1 MRTGSRAGVGGAAAL
16 ALAAVLLGPVGAGSS
31 AGTDLRGLSR
41 ADARSIAGFERWTR
55 LLRGPRADLAS
66 LGAAHPG
73 EKRIYV
79 NRARRRL
86 APAGRQRFPYPVGT
100 TIVKTARRG
109 GAVTLVAIMRKAAR
123 AGARDGG
130 WDFVEYQRPSGSVPF
145 RRVGGGE
152 GVCTGCHLIAQQRQR
167 TDWTFITL
175 R

>member
-1 MRTGSRAGVGGAAAL
+1 MNSGSRAGVGGAAAAAL
-16 ALAAVLLGPVGAGSS
+16 ALMLLGPVGTGSS

-41 ADARSIAGFERWTR
+41 ADARSIQGFERWTR
-55 LLRGPRADLAS
+55 LLRAPRADLAS
-66 LGAAHPG
+66 LGGAHPG
-73 EKRIYV
+73 QKRIHV

-100 TIVKTARRG
+100 TIVKTARTG
-109 GAVTLVAIMRKAAR
+109 SAVTLVAIMRKVAR

-130 WDFVEYQRPSGSVPF
+130 WDFVEYQRSSGYVPF
-145 RRVGGGE
+145 QRVGGGE
-152 GVCTGCHLIAQQRQR
+152 AVCTGCHQIAQRRQR